1 MKVESRTTFKSDNAD
16 NHGKVLYLLAS
27 SILEMT
33 VYSKDMVSLGKV
45 KDVQF
50 DTTELKVTGVIVEF
64 DKQSAKELMSKRFVI
79 RHANGQIPSS
89 SIESIKDAIILKQP
103 WKELKGTIETV

>member
-1 MKVESRTTFKSDNAD
+1 M
-16 NHGKVLYLLAS
+16 LYLLAS
-27 SILEMT
+27 SILDMT

-79 RHANGQIPSS
+79 RHANGQVPSS